1 MATSRRREERRI
13 LTLCFLT
20 DALAF
25 WLVVSAV
32 TLTRLHTLIYYP
44 MWRIQLDRAG
54 LVVLF
59 AVVAVLAGAYSIS
72 RVSDR
77 FDAVYS
83 IWTSLGLTGVI
94 LLCLIGMLPRESLT
108 VSRRE
113 AFSALVLGIVVLSAW
128 RFWMVA
134 LVSRFQSLR
143 RFFFVL
149 GSEDS
154 GKRIAEE
161 ITRAP
166 GLHTQAEYLTWPAF
180 KDRVASRE
188 PGTPAD
194 ETHVGNAIIALN
206 SRERDE
212 LAEMLEFSR
221 GHCRRVF
228 IYPCLHDTVF
238 FQHSGMVAVAGIPLI
253 EASATASANSYLY
266 LKRLIDI
273 LASATGLL
281 LASPLC
287 LAAAIAVKT
296 TSRGSLFFTQER
308 MGKNGH
314 IFKLY
319 KFRSMVSDA
328 EARTGPVWAKADDD
342 RVTPVGRFIRRH
354 RIDEIPQLLNVLKG
368 DMSLVGPRP
377 ERPFF
382 HEEFCRKWPL
392 FDRRLAVRPGVTS
405 LSHVRGT
412 YGSDPRD
419 RLRYDLVYIGNMSLL
434 SDIIILAAT
443 VRVVLGA
450 KGAH

>member
-1 MATSRRREERRI
+1 MATSRKREERRI
-13 LTLCFLT
+13 LTLCFLS

-25 WLVVSAV
+25 WLVLSAA
-32 TLTRLHTLIYYP
+32 TLTRAHTLIYYP

-59 AVVAVLAGAYSIS
+59 SAVAVLAGAYSIT
-72 RVSDR
+72 RISDR

-83 IWTSLGLTGVI
+83 IWTGLGLTGVI
-94 LLCLIGMLPRESLT
+94 LLCAIGILPREALT

-113 AFSALVLGIVVLSAW
+113 AISALVLGVVVLSAW
-128 RFWMVA
+128 RFWMVG
-134 LVSRFQSLR
+134 LISRFDSLR

-161 ITRAP
+161 ISGSP
-166 GLHTQAEYLTWPAF
+166 GLHTQAEYVTWAAF
-180 KDRVASRE
+180 KSRVASCESGGTGGDE
-188 PGTPAD
+188 PT
-194 ETHVGNAIIALN
+194 GNAIIALN

-221 GHCRRVF
+221 NHCRRVF

-253 EASATASANSYLY
+253 EAGATASTNSYLY
-266 LKRLIDI
+266 LKRLMDI
-273 LASATGLL
+273 LAATVGLV
-281 LASPLC
+281 LASPIC
-287 LAAAIAVKT
+287 LATAIAVKA
-296 TSRGSLFFTQER
+296 TSRGTLFFTQER
-308 MGKNGH
+308 MGKNGRA
-314 IFKLY
+314 FKLY
-319 KFRSMVSDA
+319 KFRSMVSNA
-328 EARTGPVWAKADDD
+328 EARTGPVWATANDA

-382 HEEFCRKWPL
+382 HEEFRAKWPL

-405 LSHVRGT
+405 LSHVRGA

-419 RLRYDLVYIGNMSLL
+419 RLRYDLIYIGNMSLITDL
-434 SDIIILAAT
+434 VILAAT